1 MLSSLFLLTIEF
13 LMLRYITLFFA
24 LLLSGCSNY
33 QFSSNVDK
41 DNFDEY
47 FKPSQVTIYS
57 KSDLTD
63 LNYELLGAVEGS
75 SCQQE
80 SNALPADRKE
90 ARTNARINA
99 ANMNANG
106 IVFQSCINFEADNTC
121 LSNII
126 CYGRAI
132 DVAEDE

>member
-1 MLSSLFLLTIEF
+1 MLLT
-13 LMLRYITLFFA
+13 LRSITIFSTLILA
-24 LLLSGCSNY
+24 GCSNY

-41 DNFDEY
+41 ENFDEY

-57 KSDLTD
+57 KDELKLLD
-63 LNYELLGAVEGS
+63 YQLLGAVEGS

-80 SNALPADRKE
+80 SNDLPADIKQ

-99 ANMNANG
+99 ADMNANG
-106 IVFQSCINFEADNTC
+106 IVFQSCINFEQDDTC
-121 LSNII
+121 ISNII

-132 DVAEDE
+132 DVSIDE